1 MGLAFREGAAGA
13 SSHLSHGKGPSEPPA
28 GNGGPDS
35 RRYRAR
41 ACALL
46 RKFRWNHGQFVRPE
60 PIGSGRFCFLGARQE
75 AGGMD
80 EAYQNQTGR
89 PSRCAACPQPA
100 DHPPVTPRWM
110 QSELGHRAGCHD
122 PCGQSGL
129 FVSHRIGQLVGCYG
143 LGNSGPGFGPA
154 VFHVQRRT
162 DVGAG
167 HSPFVGSMAITWSDW
182 WRRCT
187 FGHSFTG
194 CTT

>member
-80 EAYQNQTGR
+80 EAYQNQTGA
-89 PSRCAACPQPA
+89 PPGAPPAAA
-100 DHPPVTPRWM
+100 
-110 QSELGHRAGCHD
+110 
-122 PCGQSGL
+122 
-129 FVSHRIGQLVGCYG
+129 
-143 LGNSGPGFGPA
+143 SGPSARDPALDAVRALAIVLVVMTHAASPGFSFPIGSGNWWGAMAWGTLARASVPLFFMCSGA
-154 VFHVQRRT
+154 LMLGRDIPLRRLY
-162 DVGAG
+162 G
-167 HSPFVGSMAITWSDW
+167 HNLSDW